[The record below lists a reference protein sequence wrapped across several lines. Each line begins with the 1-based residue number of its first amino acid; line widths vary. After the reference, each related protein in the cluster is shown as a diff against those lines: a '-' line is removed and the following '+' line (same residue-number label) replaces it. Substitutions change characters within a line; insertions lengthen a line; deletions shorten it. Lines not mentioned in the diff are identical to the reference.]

1 MAKLYNDLIQ
11 QTDEWYA
18 ARLGMFTGSDFHVM
32 LGKSATKTNYM
43 FEKLAETLFGDT
55 DIEHFTTPAMERGRV
70 LEHEARRMYSA
81 SKEVFVDEVGL
92 VGAEGEFENYAACS
106 PDGLVGDDGIIEIK
120 CPLAKNFLEWVSND
134 FYIKPEYRTQVQFNL
149 LITERQ
155 WCDFVYYHPRG
166 GIFIKRIERDEGYI
180 EKIKTALREGI
191 QFIKDGINGCR
202 EIGFSGGD
210 DNSQRSEG

>member
-43 FEKLAETLFGDT
+43 FEKLAEALFGDT

-70 LEHEARRMYSA
+70 LEHEARRVYA
-81 SKEVFVDEVGL
+81 ATNEVDVVEIGL

-120 CPLAKNFLEWVSND
+120 CPLAKNFLEWTSKD

-166 GIFIKRIERDEGYI
+166 GICIKRIERDEEYI
-180 EKIKTALREGI
+180 EKIKAALREGK
-191 QFIKDGINGCR
+191 QFIKDGIDGYSKV
-202 EIGFSGGD
+202 GFGGVV
-210 DNSQRSEG
+210 NNTQCQES